1 MRLENYISKDKFKN
15 DALDDLVMAN
25 GNTVNISKG
34 NVLEEDSTVFAC
46 VELIASTIASMG
58 VTLYET
64 TDNGKKKV
72 DDDLSYLVKKRPNE
86 YMTAFKFYQ
95 ELIKNMLIYKH
106 GLAYIKTKGGRIVS
120 LEVLDPDITTIE
132 KIYGTNKYIIK
143 TTLDN
148 KQVTLNY
155 NQVIHVE
162 DIADRFK
169 VIKPIVEAKKYA
181 MNLITNYFK
190 DGKTPVKGVI
200 NVQGSLG
207 IEAKKVFKRAF
218 NNVLQS
224 ENDGV
229 AILDEGATY
238 SNIAT
243 SKTFTEQQL
252 NQLQEALDEDIF
264 KSFKVPRSLVGDNS
278 NGNAYNSLQSLQE
291 SFVKSLACYLEQ
303 LEQEL
308 DYKCLVESERAKKY
322 FKFNAS
328 KAMRMN
334 PKDRAE
340 YYKSMVNNGLMT
352 IKEIRELEDLNFI
365 EGTED
370 LLRSLNYVPLS
381 IANDYQ
387 LSKANA
393 NTSNTE
399 GSPDDLIKH
408 EVESTE

>member
-1 MRLENYISKDKFKN
+1 MRLDNYISKDIFRN
-15 DALDDLVMAN
+15 DALDDLVIVS
-25 GNTVNISKG
+25 GNTVNISKS

-46 VELIASTIASMG
+46 VELISSTIASMG
-58 VTLYET
+58 VTLYEVKQ
-64 TDNGKKKV
+64 DGKEKSK
-72 DDDLSYLVKKRPNE
+72 DDLSYLVKKRPNE
-86 YMTAFKFYQ
+86 YMTAFKFFQ
-95 ELIKNMLIYKH
+95 ELIKNMLIYKD
-106 GLAYIKTKGGRIVS
+106 GLAYIRTKGGRITS
-120 LEVLDPDITTIE
+120 IEILDPDITSIE
-132 KIYGTNKYIIK
+132 KIYGTNKYLIR
-143 TTLDN
+143 TTIDN
-148 KQVTLNY
+148 KQVVLNY
-155 NQVIHVE
+155 NQVIHIQ
-162 DIADRFK
+162 DIADRFE
-169 VIKPIVEAKKYA
+169 VIKPIIEAKKYA

-207 IEAKKVFKRAF
+207 TEAKKIFKRAF

-224 ENDGV
+224 DNDGV
-229 AILDEGATY
+229 AILDEGASY

-252 NQLQEALDEDIF
+252 NQLQEALDEDVF
-264 KSFKVPRSLVGDNS
+264 KAFKVPRSLVGDNS

-308 DYKCLVESERAKKY
+308 DYKCLAENERVNKY

-340 YYKSMVNNGLMT
+340 YYKAMVNNGLMS
-352 IKEIRELEDLNFI
+352 IKEIRELEDLNYI
-365 EGTED
+365 DGTED

-387 LSKANA
+387 LSKANT
-393 NTSNTE
+393 NTSTTE
-399 GSPDDLIKH
+399 GTYNDLIKQ
-408 EVESTE
+408 EVKDNE

>member
-1 MRLENYISKDKFKN
+1 MRLEDYMHKDKFRN
-15 DALDDLVMAN
+15 YALDELVMAN
-25 GNTVNISKG
+25 GNTVDISRARI
-34 NVLEEDSTVFAC
+34 LEEDSTVFAC

-58 VTLYET
+58 VTMYET
-64 TDNGKKKV
+64 TENGKEKV
-72 DDDLSYLVKKRPNE
+72 EDDLSYLLRSRPNE
-86 YMTAFKFYQ
+86 STTAFKFYQ

-106 GLAYIKTKGGRIVS
+106 GLAYIRTKSGRIVS
-120 LEVLDPDITTIE
+120 LEILDPNITSID

-155 NQVIHVE
+155 NQVIHIQ
-162 DIADRFK
+162 DMADRFK
-169 VIKPIVEAKKYA
+169 VIKPIAEAKKYA

-207 IEAKKVFKRAF
+207 TEAKKVFKRAF

-224 ENDGV
+224 DNDGV

-308 DYKCLVESERAKKY
+308 DYKCLLENERVNKY

-340 YYKSMVNNGLMT
+340 YYKAMVNNGLMS

-365 EGTED
+365 NGTEE

-393 NTSNTE
+393 NTNNTE

-408 EVESTE
+408 ETESK

>member
-1 MRLENYISKDKFKN
+1 MKLENYIVKDKFRN
-15 DALDDLVMAN
+15 DVLDELITAN
-25 GNTVNISKG
+25 GAIVDISRANI
-34 NVLEEDSTVFAC
+34 LEEDSTVFAC
-46 VELIASTIASMG
+46 VDLIASTIASMG
-58 VTLYET
+58 VTMYQT
-64 TDNGKKKV
+64 TDNGKEKV
-72 DDDLSYLVKKRPNE
+72 EDELSYLLKSRPNE
-86 YMTAFKFYQ
+86 STTAFKFYQ

-106 GLAYIKTKGGRIVS
+106 GLAYIRTKAGRIVS
-120 LEVLDPDITTIE
+120 LEVLDPDITSIE
-132 KIYGTNKYIIK
+132 KVYGTNKYIIR
-143 TTLDN
+143 TTIDN

-155 NQVIHVE
+155 NQVIHIQ
-162 DIADRFK
+162 DMADRFK
-169 VIKPIVEAKKYA
+169 VIKTIAEAKKYA

-207 IEAKKVFKRAF
+207 IEAKKVFKKAF

-224 ENDGV
+224 DNDGV

-238 SNIAT
+238 TNIAT
-243 SKTFTEQQL
+243 SNTFTEQQL

-264 KSFKVPRSLVGDNS
+264 KAFKVPRSLVGDNS

-308 DYKCLVESERAKKY
+308 DYKCLLEAERVNKY

-340 YYKSMVNNGLMT
+340 YYKAMVNNGLMS
-352 IKEIRELEDLNFI
+352 IKEIRELEDLNFVK
-365 EGTED
+365 GTED

-393 NTSNTE
+393 NTSNE
-399 GSPDDLIKH
+399 ENSPDDYLKH
-408 EVESTE
+408 EAEVKE

>member
-1 MRLENYISKDKFKN
+1 MRLDNYISKDIFRN
-15 DALDDLVMAN
+15 DALDDLVIAS
-25 GNTVNISKG
+25 GNTVNISKS

-46 VELIASTIASMG
+46 VELISSTIASMG
-58 VTLYET
+58 VTLYEVKQ
-64 TDNGKKKV
+64 DGKEKSK
-72 DDDLSYLVKKRPNE
+72 DDLSYLVKKRPNE
-86 YMTAFKFYQ
+86 YMTAFKFFQ
-95 ELIKNMLIYKH
+95 ELIKNMLIYKD
-106 GLAYIKTKGGRIVS
+106 GLAYIRTKGGRITS
-120 LEVLDPDITTIE
+120 IEILDPDITSIE
-132 KIYGTNKYIIK
+132 KIYGTNKYLIR
-143 TTLDN
+143 TTIDN
-148 KQVTLNY
+148 KQVVLNY
-155 NQVIHVE
+155 NQVIHIQ
-162 DIADRFK
+162 DIADRFE
-169 VIKPIVEAKKYA
+169 VIKPIIEAKKYA

-207 IEAKKVFKRAF
+207 TEAKKIFKRAF

-224 ENDGV
+224 DNDGV
-229 AILDEGATY
+229 AILDEGASY

-252 NQLQEALDEDIF
+252 NQLQEALDEDVF
-264 KSFKVPRSLVGDNS
+264 KAFKVPRSLVGDNS

-308 DYKCLVESERAKKY
+308 DYKCLAENERVNKY

-340 YYKSMVNNGLMT
+340 YYKAMVNNGLMS
-352 IKEIRELEDLNFI
+352 IKEIRELEDLNYI
-365 EGTED
+365 DGTED

-387 LSKANA
+387 LSKANT
-393 NTSNTE
+393 NTSTTE
-399 GSPDDLIKH
+399 GTYNDLIKQ
-408 EVESTE
+408 EVKDNE

>member
-1 MRLENYISKDKFKN
+1 MKLENYVIKDRFRN
-15 DALDDLVMAN
+15 DALDEFITAMGA
-25 GNTVNISKG
+25 TVDISRAKI
-34 NVLEEDSTVFAC
+34 LEEDSTVFAC

-58 VTLYET
+58 VTMYQT
-64 TDNGKKKV
+64 TDNGKEKV
-72 DDDLSYLVKKRPNE
+72 EDELSYLLKSRPNE
-86 YMTAFKFYQ
+86 STTAFKFYQ

-106 GLAYIKTKGGRIVS
+106 GLAYIRTKAGRIVS
-120 LEVLDPDITTIE
+120 LEVLDPDITSIE
-132 KIYGTNKYIIK
+132 KIYGTNKYIIR
-143 TTLDN
+143 TTIDN

-155 NQVIHVE
+155 NQVIHIQ
-162 DIADRFK
+162 DMADRFK
-169 VIKPIVEAKKYA
+169 VIKPIAEAKKYA

-207 IEAKKVFKRAF
+207 TEAKKIFKRAF

-224 ENDGV
+224 DNDGV

-238 SNIAT
+238 TNIST

-308 DYKCLVESERAKKY
+308 DYKCLGEAERFSKY

-340 YYKSMVNNGLMT
+340 YYKAMVNNGLMS
-352 IKEIRELEDLNFI
+352 IKEIRELEDLNFV
-365 EGTED
+365 EGTDD

-381 IANDYQ
+381 IANNYQ

-393 NTSNTE
+393 NTSNKE
-399 GSPDDLIKH
+399 DSPNEYIKY
-408 EVESTE
+408 ESENKE